1 MHISD
6 VLRIKGREVVTVPP
20 DTSVRGLLD
29 VLSEFGIGAAVV
41 SADGETVD
49 GIVSERDVVRGLA
62 IRGEGIL
69 DDEVATI
76 MTREVTTASLSDTVD
91 TLFAVMTEQRFRH
104 IPVLVDGRL
113 SGLVS
118 IGDLVKRKVA
128 ELETERD
135 SLALYIR
142 STVT

>member
-6 VLRIKGREVVTVPP
+6 VLRIKGRDVVTVPP

-29 VLSEFGIGAAVV
+29 VLAEFGIGAAVV
-41 SADGETVD
+41 SADGQTVD

-62 IRGEGIL
+62 SRGAAVL
-69 DDEVATI
+69 DQEVASI
-76 MTREVTTASLSDTVD
+76 MTSEVVTAELTDHVD
-91 TLFAVMTEQRFRH
+91 TLFAVMTEQRIRH
-104 IPVLVDGRL
+104 LPVLVDGRL

-118 IGDLVKRKVA
+118 IGDLVKRRVA

-135 SLALYIR
+135 SLELYIR
-142 STVT
+142 STAT

>member
-6 VLRIKGREVVTVPP
+6 VLRIKGRDVVTVPP
-20 DTSVRGLLD
+20 DTSVRGLLE
-29 VLSEFGIGAAVV
+29 VLAEFGIGAAVV

-62 IRGEGIL
+62 ARGSAVL
-69 DDEVATI
+69 DQEVASI
-76 MTREVTTASLSDTVD
+76 MTGEVITAELTDHVD
-91 TLFAVMTEQRFRH
+91 TLFAVMTEQRIRH

-118 IGDLVKRKVA
+118 IGDLVKRRVA

-135 SLALYIR
+135 SLELYIR
-142 STVT
+142 STAT

>member
-6 VLRIKGREVVTVPP
+6 VLRIKGRDVVTVPP

-29 VLSEFGIGAAVV
+29 VLAEFGIGAAVV

-62 IRGEGIL
+62 TRGEGIL
-69 DDEVATI
+69 DDEVDTI
-76 MTREVTTASLSDTVD
+76 MTREVTTASLTDTVD

-113 SGLVS
+113 AGLVS